1 MLFKWLPALETAFL
15 AAHSPKD
22 PIKTRGGGHRVA
34 PFQRTRVLH
43 FPTQRPS
50 LAPVM
55 RQVENAKCGS
65 YLYSRTSARQRFYG
79 SWLFLHHISA
89 SRSVVSLSLL
99 HLSCV
104 LFCFYSVF
112 IFLFSPL
119 SPFICSPGFFL
130 ASSRQS
136 TRKCWI

>member
-15 AAHSPKD
+15 VARSPKD
-22 PIKTRGGGHRVA
+22 PIKTRGGGRRVA

-55 RQVENAKCGS
+55 RQVENAMCGS

-79 SWLFLHHISA
+79 SWLFLHRISA

-112 IFLFSPL
+112 IFLFL
-119 SPFICSPGFFL
+119 PFVAFHLQPRVFL
-130 ASSRQS
+130 GQHSSVNL
-136 TRKCWI
+136 